1 MISVSIYRSTL
12 VKHEACRNGLAL
24 YDAIAA
30 LLPEADKR
38 RRRRIRIA
46 NWTPLHFIWLVQ
58 TGFGMWLAG
67 RNLIPIANLYGA
79 NLSGA
84 NLERANL
91 ERAYRGSSPTVAG
104 WRTSAAGYLEKD
116 K

>member
-1 MISVSIYRSTL
+1 MKL
-12 VKHEACRNGLAL
+12 GACAEGLAL

-46 NWTPLHFIWLVQ
+46 SWTPLHFL
-58 TGFGMWLAG
+58 WLARTPFG
-67 RNLIPIANLYGA
+67 SWMAERNLIPGA
-79 NLSGA
+79 NLCGA
-84 NLERANL
+84 DLRGAD
-91 ERAYRGSSPTVAG
+91 RGSSPPIDG
-104 WRTSAAGYLEKD
+104 WRTSAAGYLERDD